1 MLTLMNNFD
10 NFEVMLH
17 GKDIRL
23 VVHNGEQALNEL
35 KRSLDYIEKLRDR
48 LKAKEED
55 KILNDL
61 NSLSI
66 GLKMVESRVDEI
78 YRIHHALYHD
88 ILRQQGE

>member
-1 MLTLMNNFD
+1 MTDFD
-10 NFEVMLH
+10 DFEVMLY

-35 KRSLDYIEKLRDR
+35 QRSLDCIEKLRDR

-61 NSLSI
+61 NSLSV
-66 GLKMVESRVDEI
+66 GLKMVESKVDEI
-78 YRIHHALYHD
+78 YRVHHTLYHD

>member
-1 MLTLMNNFD
+1 MTDFD
-10 NFEVMLH
+10 DFEVTLY

-35 KRSLDYIEKLRDR
+35 QRSLDNIENLRDR
-48 LKAKEED
+48 LKAKDED

-61 NSLSI
+61 NSLSSE
-66 GLKMVESRVDEI
+66 LKMVESKVGEI
-78 YRIHHALYHD
+78 YRIHHTLYHD